1 MERQAVTAADREV
14 DLVSLEFFKP
24 GQDSV
29 RRPAVAGL
37 FYPGDAR
44 ELTLTVDQLL
54 AGVAPRRIDG
64 HVVALVSP
72 HAGYAFSGHVAA
84 HGYAVLRRQRPK
96 RIVLIAP
103 SHVEAFSGAAVFAG
117 QAYATPLGEVP
128 VDRSFAEQLVRSGAA
143 KFSWSGHGPTAGGR
157 GEHAL
162 EVQLPFLQRVLGSF
176 EIVPIV
182 CGDRNLTTSR
192 CLGSALADLMD
203 EDTVVV
209 ASSDLSH
216 YHPYEK
222 AQILDRRVSD
232 FLSSWDYLSLHGSL
246 EAGECEAC
254 GSGPIIAA
262 MIAAQQVGG
271 DSVTLLHSAN
281 SGDVA
286 PFRREEVVGYLS
298 AVLTRSGQ
306 EFVSQSASL
315 SGEDKERLMEIARE
329 SVRRAVTGEDPLDT
343 SREAPSLQLPGAV
356 FVTLRLEGRLR
367 GCIGSVVA
375 REPLAKAVASAAAAA
390 ALRDP
395 RFAPVSARELTR
407 IDCHIS
413 VLTPFRLLRD
423 PSKVEVGRQG
433 LMIELN
439 ARRGLLLPQVAVEQ
453 AWDRETFL
461 QQTCLK
467 AGLEPTAWQDPGSAV
482 YVFSAQLIGRE

>member
-1 MERQAVTAADREV
+1 M
-14 DLVSLEFFKP
+14 VSFEFFRDRADP
-24 GQDSV
+24 V

-37 FYPGDAR
+37 FYPGDAE
-44 ELTLTVDQLL
+44 ELTLVVDQLL
-54 AGVAPRRIDG
+54 AGVTPHQIDG
-64 HVVALVSP
+64 HVLALISP
-72 HAGYAFSGHVAA
+72 HAGYPFSGHVAA
-84 HGYAVLRRQRPK
+84 HGYAALRRQRPK

-103 SHVEAFSGAAVFAG
+103 SHVEAFSGAAVFNG
-117 QAYATPLGEVP
+117 RAYATPLGEVP

-143 KFSWSGHGPTAGGR
+143 GFSGSGHGPTAGGR

-162 EVQLPFLQRVLGSF
+162 EVQLPFLQRVLESF

-182 CGDRNLTTSR
+182 LGDRNMATSR
-192 CLGSALADLMD
+192 RLGSALADLVD

-216 YHPYEK
+216 YHPYEQ
-222 AQILDRRVSD
+222 ARILDRRVSD
-232 FLSSWDYLSLHGSL
+232 FLRSWDYFSLHGSL

-254 GSGPIIAA
+254 GSGPIITT
-262 MIAAQQVGG
+262 MIAAQLSGG
-271 DSVTLLHSAN
+271 DSVVLLHSAN
-281 SGDVA
+281 SGDVS

-306 EFVSQSASL
+306 ELGSQAASL
-315 SGEDKERLMEIARE
+315 SEEDRECLLEIAGE
-329 SVRRAVTGEDPLDT
+329 SVRRAVTGGDPL
-343 SREAPSLQLPGAV
+343 EAASESPSLQLPGAA
-356 FVTLRLEGRLR
+356 FVTLRREGRLR

-375 REPLAKAVASAAAAA
+375 REPLARAVANAAAAA

-395 RFAPVSARELTR
+395 RFAPVSAEELAQ

-413 VLTPFRLLRD
+413 VLTPFRLLRNPLD
-423 PSKVEVGRQG
+423 VEVGRHG
-433 LMIELN
+433 LMIERN

-453 AWDRETFL
+453 DWDRETFL

-467 AGLEPTAWQDPGSAV
+467 AGLEPTAWQDPRAAI
-482 YVFSAQLIGRE
+482 YAFTAQLIGA